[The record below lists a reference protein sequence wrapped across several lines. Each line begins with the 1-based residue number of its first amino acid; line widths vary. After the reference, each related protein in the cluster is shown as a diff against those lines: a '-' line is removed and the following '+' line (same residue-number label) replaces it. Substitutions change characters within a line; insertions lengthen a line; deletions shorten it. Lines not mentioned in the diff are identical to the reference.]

1 MIEKFKDN
9 EVRVSGLIYNSTF
22 EQIKELY
29 EYDPEQ
35 AGELAISAIELLLTG
50 DMSTDDVNIRL
61 MLKPMQKINEN
72 NVAKYENKKE
82 AQRQKKI
89 QTDKLDKIAELM
101 IVGMKQREIGE
112 RLGLSQQMVS
122 YRVNTIKTK
131 YPELLRVDDTNKNTK
146 IQKNFTNDTNTL
158 QKNKSESA
166 KSFVEETD
174 ETEVV
179 YTKDF
184 RF

>member
-1 MIEKFKDN
+1 MIEMFKDN
-9 EVRVSGLIYNSTF
+9 EIRTSGLIYNSVL

-35 AGELAISAIELLLTG
+35 AGELAIAAIELVLTG
-50 DMSTDDVNIRL
+50 DISTDDVNIKL

-82 AQRQKKI
+82 AQRMKKI
-89 QTDKLDKIAELM
+89 QTDKLDKIAEL
-101 IVGMKQREIGE
+101 ILAGFKQREIGE

-122 YRVNTIKTK
+122 YRINMIKTK
-131 YPELLRVDDTNKNTK
+131 YPELLQVDDTNKFTNNTNKVTNSTNKNTNTK
-146 IQKNFTNDTNTL
+146 DEI
-158 QKNKSESA
+158 
-166 KSFVEETD
+166 FVEETG
-174 ETEVV
+174 EAEVV
-179 YTKDF
+179 YTPDF